1 MKTYHYDEQTKEY
14 THSEEAFLDPLESKK
29 EGSPVYLLPANGT
42 FVAPTPQDG
51 YASVWNGKAW
61 DNIEDNR
68 GKKYWLSTDSYGT
81 EARTMTEL
89 GAMPNGATFTAPLKS
104 LKEAQEYAVYLL
116 KQARDNAE
124 TQPIEVDGNT
134 YDYDDKARERMRIAR
149 QALDDG
155 LTDTLQWTLAD
166 NTVTTVN
173 LDTFIHINNQAALRS
188 SQLHSAYNE
197 RKARI
202 LSATDTQTLD
212 AILRE
217 EGICL

>member
-1 MKTYHYDEQTKEY
+1 MLTYHYDEETKEY

-29 EGSPVYLLPANGT
+29 EGSPVYLLPANAT
-42 FVAPTPQDG
+42 FAAPTPQDG
-51 YASVWNGKAW
+51 YASIWNGEAW

-68 GKKYWLSTDSYGT
+68 GKKYWLSTDPYGT

-89 GAMPNGATFTAPLKS
+89 GALPNGAIFTAPLKS
-104 LKEAQEYAVYLL
+104 LKEAQEYAIYLL

-124 TQPIEVDGNT
+124 VEPIEVDGNT

-155 LTDTLQWTLAD
+155 LTDTLRWTLAD
-166 NTVTTVN
+166 NTVADIT
-173 LDTFIHINNQAALRS
+173 LDTFIGINNQAALRS
-188 SQLHSAYNE
+188 SQLHATYNE

-202 LSATDTQTLD
+202 LDATDTQTLD

-217 EGICL
+217 EGISL